1 MVIRKLT
8 ESNNLE
14 FIQTKAT
21 ADRVQ
26 WGAKQQRYGDDFI
39 DLRFKMIVQ
48 LIWRVNYEAILERA

>member
-48 LIWRVNYEAILERA
+48 LI